1 MTRRELGKIYVLV
14 HGAWHG
20 GWCWRDVKEALRRMG
35 HRVGTPTQTGL
46 GERKHLLPKEIT
58 LDIFTADILIGH
70 GFARTSI
77 TGVADKIPI
86 TL

>member
-1 MTRRELGKIYVLV
+1 
-14 HGAWHG
+14 
-20 GWCWRDVKEALRRMG
+20 MG

-58 LDIFTADILIGH
+58 LDIFTADIINHIEAEELNDVILIGH